1 MVAPSSQAF
10 ASERPSAVSARPPV
24 AAVPA
29 RPAPAAELSAPSSE
43 SKPAASPEP
52 PAPTPEPAAP
62 TPEPPAPSFPPPAAM
77 DEQRW
82 LDAVNSVR
90 ASSPRLGTS
99 LGFGRLVSFDGSE
112 LTLAFT
118 KQSSFHRGFVAGSG
132 RTQIEQLLCAH
143 LGRPVKLRVE
153 EGSSNIAAPLSPAER
168 EAEEKDARSREIHAR
183 VRSHAAVEA
192 SLRLLGGEIEQIQL
206 LDVERPTPPQDS
218 PDETS

>member
-1 MVAPSSQAF
+1 
-10 ASERPSAVSARPPV
+10 
-24 AAVPA
+24 
-29 RPAPAAELSAPSSE
+29 
-43 SKPAASPEP
+43 
-52 PAPTPEPAAP
+52 
-62 TPEPPAPSFPPPAAM
+62 M

-153 EGSSNIAAPLSPAER
+153 EGSSNTAAPLSPAER

-218 PDETS
+218 PDET